1 MGSDKIKKIENET
14 FNSFENN
21 LNPIIIG
28 GDLQYKI
35 KTEISNDN
43 FSEFTKFETQSYEME
58 IFGSIYRLKQIRQRY
73 YYLLK
78 LCVMQA
84 KQRLLYSI
92 QIQIN

>member
-43 FSEFTKFETQSYEME
+43 FLNLQNSKHRVMKME